1 MINTNLICVDGLPGS
16 GKSTTAQLLFI
27 HLARSGYEAEWFYE
41 HQTSHPI
48 YKYHDL
54 EKAFGMTPL
63 ESKRTH
69 ERALRNWKRLVNSLR
84 GTNKITILESTIFQ
98 TTAGGLL
105 LMDLSKEEITGF
117 VSRVPEII
125 RELNPVVIYF
135 YQKDIANALR
145 NIRARRGDSFETL
158 LVSQISRTPYGKKR
172 KVENFDGVIGFYQ
185 DLREITD
192 RLFSTF
198 DFHKIAIESSQGRWK
213 DYNKRITK
221 VLSVGRM
228 DYTSKPLNDFGDF
241 VGRYRELK
249 SSDEFVIA
257 TDGKFLYLE
266 DPSKTR
272 LIHKGN
278 NTFWVQGMC
287 IEFSFKKNRSGAIT
301 RIRCNGDLPGLGKS
315 WVRV

>member
-27 HLARSGYEAEWFYE
+27 HLARNGFEAEWFYE

-54 EKAFGMTPL
+54 EKAFGMSPL
-63 ESKRTH
+63 ESKKTH

-105 LMDLSKEEITGF
+105 LMDFSEEEILGF
-117 VSRVPEII
+117 VSRVREII
-125 RELNPVVIYF
+125 QELNPVVIYF
-135 YQKDIANALR
+135 YQKDIPSALR
-145 NIRARRGDSFETL
+145 SIRDRRGDSFETL
-158 LVSQISRTPYGKKR
+158 LVSQIGRTPYGKKH
-172 KVENFDGVIGFYQ
+172 KIETFDGVIGFYQ

-192 RLFSTF
+192 RLFSAF
-198 DFHKIAIESSQGRWK
+198 DFRKIAIESSPGRWR
-213 DYNKRITK
+213 DYHDRITK
-221 VLSVGRM
+221 LLAVGRI
-228 DYTSKPLNDFGDF
+228 DHNPEPLKDFGDF
-241 VGRYRELK
+241 VGRYREVK

-257 TDGKFLYLE
+257 TDGKFLYLD

-278 NTFWVQGMC
+278 TTFWVQGMC
-287 IEFSFKKNRSGAIT
+287 IEFSFKKNKSGAIT
-301 RIRCNGDLPGLGKS
+301 RIRCHGDLPGLGKL
-315 WVRV
+315 WVKV